1 MTYVELHSK
10 SFHSFGLGA
19 SHGHELLAQARAY
32 GMSSLALTDTN
43 LCGALEF
50 ARLANSLE
58 IQPITGGELTLED
71 GSRVTLLAKSRAGYA
86 NLSRLFT
93 LANEVDRREPRLD
106 PAHLPEHAEGLVLL
120 AGGRNGA
127 LSRLALAGERV
138 PARELLGRYRD
149 WFGAD
154 SVYVELQRNFL
165 RGDTERN
172 RELIGLARE
181 AGAPLVASN
190 DVLYHS
196 PERYRLQHALVAAK
210 CNTTIDQALR
220 HIQPNHHLHLKPPA
234 EMSRLFAEFPEAL
247 CNTQRVAEQCQF
259 NLSTDLGYT
268 LPEPIVPDG
277 YTPETYLKRLCYEA
291 AARRY
296 GSVTKPVED
305 RLEEE
310 FRLIG
315 RHRLAGFLLLYREIV
330 RLAQRI
336 MEERGLS
343 EPETPLEKRPPGR
356 GRGSSVA
363 LLVGYLIGISHVDPL
378 RWELTLERFLPD
390 DMTSL
395 PDIDLDFPRGLRDE
409 LIQRVHEYFGRDYA
423 VLTGAINTYS
433 VKGIIQDLGKALGL
447 PKDDLRMLSK
457 QLHSHDGA
465 RLREEMAQLP
475 AFRDKVDAHGWRD
488 LIALAPQL
496 MNAPRGLSQHV
507 GGMILSDSPIP
518 EMVPV
523 RAGAMEGRF
532 IMDWNKDSVADAN
545 FAKIDLLS
553 LPVLDQLDEALDL
566 IERRE
571 GVRPDLSQISPE
583 DDGVYDLINAGKS
596 KGVFLLQS
604 PAQLKMGQRLR
615 SRRLLDLAYQ
625 VALIRPGV
633 GTQGSAVS
641 QFVDRYRH
649 GAEWEYDH
657 PLEERALE
665 RGYGVIVWQ
674 EQVVQLIMD
683 VAGMSAAEADEV
695 RRAFARA
702 NNEHLIAMHRERFL
716 EGAGANGVPPDIAE
730 RIFAKINGHYM
741 FPESHSHAFAITA
754 YQAAWLKRYHPLEFF
769 VTLINN
775 QPMGFYPVE
784 TLKEDARKF
793 GVRFLNPCVN
803 RSQVRA
809 KPAFPLSPSQTSMHD
824 YSSSP
829 SQRPMSSCLS
839 SPLQGEVPKAEGVPL
854 REDVSGTDAPR
865 DPLSHSVTAPPAR
878 GSGLCAGLSQGELPQ
893 AEGVRLGLGMIRD
906 IGPESARLIV
916 EERERHGPYADSG
929 ELVRR
934 TGLKP
939 QSVRS
944 LVEAGAFDGVT
955 PNRREALWEAGLSIR
970 PTRAG
975 LRAFPVAGA
984 NAPPRFEDFSDY
996 EKMVG
1001 EYQALGIYPGGHV
1014 MEFIRPTLDAGVMTT
1029 AEVYD
1034 ARDGQRIRVAG
1045 WPIARQH
1052 PRGQDGTV
1060 FVTIEDETGDVQ
1072 TIVWPKVFAK
1082 CRRALSNQ
1090 LILLTGHIDRWD
1102 GTTNIVAERIEAIGA
1117 DIRMPTAH
1125 DWH

>member
-1 MTYVELHSK
+1 MTYTELHTK

-19 SHGHELLAQARAY
+19 SHGHELLAQAREF
-32 GMSSLALTDTN
+32 GMPSMALTDTN

-58 IQPITGGELTLED
+58 IQPITGGELTLQDE
-71 GSRVTLLAKSRAGYA
+71 SRVALLVKSREGYA

-93 LANEVDRREPRLD
+93 LANTVDRREPRLD
-106 PAHLPEHAEGLVLL
+106 PAHLSEHAEGLVLL
-120 AGGRNGA
+120 AGGRHGA

-138 PARELLGRYRD
+138 QARELLSSYRD
-149 WFGAD
+149 WYGSD
-154 SVYVELQRNFL
+154 SVYVELQQNFL

-172 RELIGLARE
+172 RELVGLARE
-181 AGAPLVASN
+181 VGTPLVASN
-190 DVLYHS
+190 DVHYHS

-210 CNTTIDQALR
+210 CNTTIDQALK
-220 HIQPNHHLHLKPPA
+220 HIQPNHHLHLKSESQMA
-234 EMSRLFAEFPEAL
+234 ELFSEFPEAI
-247 CNTQRVAEQCQF
+247 CNTRLVAEQCQF

-268 LPEPIVPDG
+268 LPDPIVPDG
-277 YTPETYLKRLCYEA
+277 YTPESYLKRLCYEA

-296 GSVTKPVED
+296 GSVTKEVED

-315 RHRLAGFLLLYREIV
+315 RHKLAGFLLLYREIV

-378 RWELTLERFLPD
+378 KWELTLERFLPD

-409 LIQRVHEYFGRDYA
+409 LIERVHEYFGRDYA
-423 VLTGAINTYS
+423 VLTGAISTYS

-447 PKDDLRMLSK
+447 PKDDLKLLSK
-457 QLHSHDGA
+457 QIHSHDGA
-465 RLREEMAQLP
+465 RLREEMEQLS
-475 AFRDKVDAHGWRD
+475 AFRDKVDAHGWGD

-496 MNAPRGLSQHV
+496 MNAPRGLGQHV

-553 LPVLDQLDEALDL
+553 LPVLDQLEEALDL
-566 IERRE
+566 IEQRE
-571 GVRPDLSQISPE
+571 GERPDLSQLSPE
-583 DDGVYDLINAGKS
+583 DDGVYDMINAGKS

-649 GAEWEYDH
+649 GVEWEYDH

-683 VAGMSAAEADEV
+683 VASMTAAEADEV

-702 NNEHLIAMHRERFL
+702 NSEHLIEMHRERFL
-716 EGAGANGVPPDIAE
+716 EGAYANGVPPDIAE
-730 RIFAKINGHYM
+730 KIFSKINGHYM

-793 GVRFLNPCVN
+793 GVHFLNPCVN
-803 RSQVRA
+803 CSEVRA
-809 KPAFPLSPSQTSMHD
+809 KPACSP
-824 YSSSP
+824 
-829 SQRPMSSCLS
+829 
-839 SPLQGEVPKAEGVPL
+839 SPLQGEVPKACPAL
-854 REDVSGTDAPR
+854 DA
-865 DPLSHSVTAPPAR
+865 
-878 GSGLCAGLSQGELPQ
+878 G
-893 AEGVRLGLGMIRD
+893 AEGVRLGLGMIKD
-906 IGPESARLIV
+906 IGPESAKLIV
-916 EERERHGPYADSG
+916 EEREQRGPYADAG

-944 LVEAGAFDGVT
+944 LIEAGAFDAVT

-970 PTRAG
+970 PKRAG
-975 LRAFPVAGA
+975 QRAFPVSVAE
-984 NAPPRFEDFSDY
+984 APPRFDDFSDY

-1001 EYQALGIYPGGHV
+1001 EYKTLGIYPSGHV
-1014 MEFIRPTLDAGVMTT
+1014 MEFIRPTLDDGVLTT

-1034 ARDGQRIRVAG
+1034 CEDGAWIRVAG

-1060 FVTIEDETGDVQ
+1060 FVTIEDETGDIQ
-1072 TIVWPKVFAK
+1072 SIVWPKVFAK

-1090 LILLTGHIDRWD
+1090 LILLQGRIDRWD
-1102 GTTNIVAERIEAIGA
+1102 GTTNIVAEQIKAIGA